1 MLLAPRTG
9 DRLFEVLPP
18 LGRLVQQ
25 PKARIGQF
33 SGRLLNALFFLL
45 FKETL
50 DDLYD
55 RENTRVKVGRESE
68 KTNAPASRA
77 LGLSPQSWQSKAC

>member
-1 MLLAPRTG
+1 M
-9 DRLFEVLPP
+9 D
-18 LGRLVQQ
+18 
-25 PKARIGQF
+25 
-33 SGRLLNALFFLL
+33 ALFFLL

-77 LGLSPQSWQSKAC
+77 LGLASKLAK